1 MLSTQSL
8 HPSALSKHEADKTA
22 LSDVAVSARVIPT
35 AIEAERAG
43 PSTRRCYRL
52 GLHSPR
58 PQCISIFIG
67 KSTALSVARG
77 SIEIHDDERIIITLP
92 TVNVR
97 VLLADAMGRLI
108 DAYIPIEAPRYPFP
122 AFVEFEAVVR
132 RHDHDPI
139 DHWQLGHYLP

>member
-1 MLSTQSL
+1 MRPIRL
-8 HPSALSKHEADKTA
+8 PSQTLRSRPELFQQQLKLNGQDRPLDDVTV
-22 LSDVAVSARVIPT
+22 SDCIA
-35 AIEAERAG
+35 
-43 PSTRRCYRL
+43 
-52 GLHSPR
+52 PR